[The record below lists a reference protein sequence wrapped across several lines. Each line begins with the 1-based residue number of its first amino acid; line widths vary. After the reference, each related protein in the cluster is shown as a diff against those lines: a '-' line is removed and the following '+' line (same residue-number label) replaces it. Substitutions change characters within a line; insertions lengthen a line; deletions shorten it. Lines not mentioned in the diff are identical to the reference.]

1 MTAKT
6 PAERARAA
14 RDRRRGAPPR
24 TISDA
29 PVDRA
34 RRKLRAGYSIEQLDP
49 AERDA
54 YRAYNTE
61 QARRRRRGS
70 AL

>member
-6 PAERARAA
+6 PAERAREA
-14 RDRRRGAPPR
+14 RDRRRGGPPR

-34 RRKLRAGYSIEQLDP
+34 RRKLRNGYTVADLDP

-54 YRAYNTE
+54 YRAYTAE
-61 QARRRRRGS
+61 QARRRRGGAR
-70 AL
+70 

>member
-6 PAERARAA
+6 PAERAREA
-14 RDRRRGAPPR
+14 RDRKRGGPPR
-24 TISDA
+24 TISDT
-29 PVDRA
+29 PLDRA
-34 RRKLRAGYSIEQLDP
+34 RRKLRNGSTIAQLDP

-61 QARRRRRGS
+61 QARARRGS
-70 AL
+70 R